1 MYYLT
6 IQVKVWFC
14 LLSNRVVSLYMCVCV
29 CVCVGSAPGGM
40 DIVPYVNY
48 SAHAK
53 AIEFGP
59 FL

>member
-14 LLSNRVVSLYMCVCV
+14 LLSNRVVSLYMCVCA
-29 CVCVGSAPGGM
+29 CVGSAPGDM

-48 SAHAK
+48 SARAK